1 MFSGMLLSTFGASM
15 VWPFLMIYISERLGL
30 ARAAAASLL
39 TLNSIA
45 ALISALLGGS
55 VIDRL
60 GRKWVMVIGLFLN
73 GMVYLLYAPARSY
86 LAFAALMG
94 FSGMVTP
101 LFRVSSDAML
111 ADLLP
116 EKQRI
121 QGYALLRL
129 SNNLGISLGPMIGGF
144 IASTSYNLAFL
155 LAASGMILYS
165 LLLTFLAR
173 ETMPPLEAG
182 AQQNAPPEPWGG
194 YLPILRD
201 RAYMRFILAFT
212 AVQACAVLIW
222 VLLPIHAK
230 EHYQVSE
237 RLYGFIPTTNALM
250 VVTLQLFVTRLT
262 RQRPPLQMMALGSLF
277 YALSNAGIA
286 FGGRFEWFWSCM
298 VVMTIGELILMPT
311 SSTYVA
317 NLAPPHKRGRY
328 MSLYGMTWGIASGIF
343 PVLGGLLNDWVSP
356 QATWI
361 GGSVVGLVAVAA
373 FLWLRRQAL
382 PQSTA

>member
-1 MFSGMLLSTFGASM
+1 MLLSTLGASM

-73 GMVYLLYAPARSY
+73 GMVYLLYAPAHSY
-86 LAFAALMG
+86 LAFAALMT
-94 FSGMVTP
+94 FSGVVTP

-129 SNNLGISLGPMIGGF
+129 SHNLGISLGPMIGGF

-155 LAASGMILYS
+155 LAASGMVLYS
-165 LLLTFLAR
+165 LLLAFLAR
-173 ETMPPLEAG
+173 ETMPPLQTG
-182 AQQNAPPEPWGG
+182 AQQNAPREPWGG
-194 YLPILRD
+194 YLSILQD

-230 EHYQVSE
+230 EYYQISE

-262 RQRPPLQMMALGSLF
+262 QQRPPLQMMALGSLF
-277 YALSNAGIA
+277 YALSNVGIA
-286 FGGRFEWFWSCM
+286 FGERFEWFWSCM

-328 MSLYGMTWGIASGIF
+328 MSLYGMTWGVASGVF

-373 FLWLRRQAL
+373 FLWLSRRAL
-382 PQSTA
+382 LPSAA